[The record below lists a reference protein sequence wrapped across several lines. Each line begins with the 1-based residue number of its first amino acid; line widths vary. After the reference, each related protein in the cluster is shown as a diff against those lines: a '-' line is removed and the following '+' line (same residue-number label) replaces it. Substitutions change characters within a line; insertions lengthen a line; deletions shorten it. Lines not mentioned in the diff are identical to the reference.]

1 MMLVFRNI
9 IYILILKRKINNIQK
24 HMAGSFATEECFDL
38 MYETSFSLNMQKRYT
53 IPIITK
59 YDLDRKIF

>member
-1 MMLVFRNI
+1 
-9 IYILILKRKINNIQK
+9 
-24 HMAGSFATEECFDL
+24 MAGSFATEECFDL